1 MEEDTK
7 KWEGILYSWIG
18 RINLVRKAI
27 LPKAIYKFNA
37 IPIQISMAFFTKI
50 SSDLYGTTRPQIAK
64 DILREK

>member
-37 IPIQISMAFFTKI
+37 IPIQISMAFFYKNRTKI
-50 SSDLYGTTRPQIAK
+50 SSDLYGTKNDPK
-64 DILREK
+64 